1 MKDANLEIGL
11 FAETP
16 RAAIMMDMLDAH
28 QKQARQRR
36 QKADALMQAQ
46 QSEDGQQEKA
56 LYLGCECSLRVV
68 V

>member
-1 MKDANLEIGL
+1 
-11 FAETP
+11 
-16 RAAIMMDMLDAH
+16 MLDAH